1 MTPDDALAALR
12 ARTPLVH
19 CITNYV
25 AMSIAANTLLAA
37 GASPAMVHAEAEAPG
52 FAGAADALTI
62 NIGTLSPPWAAAMTA
77 AAAAAN
83 SAGKPWVLDPVA
95 HFASPWRGEVTR
107 ELLALKPTILRGN
120 ASEIRGLGPDAT
132 AARGPDATDPV
143 AAAEAT
149 ARHLAGLTG
158 GVVVVTGETDFVT
171 DAAGRATRIAG
182 GSPLMARVTAMG
194 CALTALTGAFAAI
207 APPAEAAIAALTL
220 YAEAGERAAAR
231 AEGPGSFAWRFLDA
245 LAAIA
250 PGDLAGADR
259 VVAA

>member
-12 ARTPLVH
+12 DRTPLVH

-52 FAGAADALTI
+52 FAAAADALTV
-62 NIGTLSPPWAAAMTA
+62 NIGTLSPPWAAAMIA
-77 AAAAAN
+77 SAGAAN
-83 SAGKPWVLDPVA
+83 AAGTPWVLDPVA
-95 HFASPWRGEVTR
+95 HFASPWRGTVTR
-107 ELLALKPTILRGN
+107 DLLALNPTILRGN
-120 ASEIRGLGPDAT
+120 ASEIRGLGADAT

-149 ARHLAGLTG
+149 AGDLATATG
-158 GVVVVTGETDFVT
+158 GVVVITGETDFVT
-171 DAAGRATRIAG
+171 DATGRSARISG
-182 GSPLMARVTAMG
+182 GSPLITRITAMG
-194 CALTALTGAFAAI
+194 CALTALTGGFAAV
-207 APPAEAAIAALTL
+207 APPIEAAIAALTL

-231 AEGPGSFAWRFLDA
+231 ADGPGSFAWRFLDA

-250 PGDLAGADR
+250 PGDLAAADR
-259 VVAA
+259 VARS

>member
-52 FAGAADALTI
+52 FAGAADALTV

-77 AAAAAN
+77 SAQAAN
-83 SAGKPWVLDPVA
+83 AAGKPWILDPVA
-95 HFASPWRGEVTR
+95 HFASPWRGTVTR
-107 ELLALKPTILRGN
+107 DLLALKPTILRGN
-120 ASEIRGLGPDAT
+120 ASEIRALGPDAT

-143 AAAEAT
+143 AAAEST
-149 ARHLAGLTG
+149 ARHLAAQTG

-171 DAAGRATRIAG
+171 DAAGHSAHISG
-182 GSPLMARVTAMG
+182 GSSLMTRVTAIG
-194 CALTALTGAFAAI
+194 CALTALTGAFAAV
-207 APPAEAAIAALTL
+207 APPADAAIAALTL
-220 YAEAGERAAAR
+220 FAEAGERAAVR

-245 LAAIA
+245 LAALQ
-250 PGDLAGADR
+250 PGDLAAPDR
-259 VVAA
+259 VARA